1 VDDQA
6 PTSAL
11 KRRWFRFSL
20 RGLLL
25 VTVVAGLFSGWI
37 AYQLNWVRQRNAL
50 TARHSEM
57 VAVVSNRFPTTEEVE
72 IGNRVAI
79 GKPTC
84 STPGQLW
91 LFGES
96 AVPQITF
103 HFFGTKGQ
111 TKPSESEMNEV
122 QLARGLFPEAEIE
135 WRLVKFPDPTR

>member
-1 VDDQA
+1 MVDQA
-6 PTSAL
+6 PTL
-11 KRRWFRFSL
+11 VPNRRRFQFGL

-25 VTVVAGLFSGWI
+25 ATVVVALFSGWI
-37 AYQLNWVRQRNAL
+37 AYQLNWIRQRHAL
-50 TARHSEM
+50 MARHSKM

-72 IGNRVAI
+72 IGDRVAI

-103 HFFGTKGQ
+103 HFLSTKGQ
-111 TKPSESEMNEV
+111 TKPSDSEMNEV
-122 QLARGLFPEAEIE
+122 QLARRLFPEAEIE
-135 WRLVKFPDPTR
+135 WRLLNFPDPTR